1 MADLLSFPGP
11 WFWFIIAGLLL
22 IGELLSP
29 GVFLMWLAGA
39 AAITGIADLIFSMNW
54 AGEAITFGLTSL
66 VIVFATWKP
75 VTSNWS
81 PKSDQPHLN
90 QRLNGF
96 VGRTIVLDQAITN
109 GSGKVRIE
117 DALWDVDGEDAPA
130 GTKVKLTGVKGLRL
144 LATRIE

>member
-1 MADLLSFPGP
+1 MSDLLSFSGP

-39 AAITGIADLIFSMNW
+39 AAITGVGDLIFNMGW
-54 AGEAITFGLTSL
+54 AGEAITFGFTALIT
-66 VIVFATWKP
+66 VFATWKP
-75 VTSNWS
+75 VTANWS

-96 VGRTIVLDQAITN
+96 VGRTIVLDQAIIN

-130 GTKVKLTGVKGLRL
+130 GAKVKLTGVKGLRL
-144 LATRIE
+144 VASKIE

>member
-1 MADLLSFPGP
+1 MSDLMFFSTP
-11 WFWFIIAGLLL
+11 WLWFIIAGLLL

-39 AAITGIADLIFSMNW
+39 AGMTGIATFLFGMGW
-54 AGEAITFGLTSL
+54 AGQVITFGLTAL
-66 VIVFATWKP
+66 FTVFASWKQ

-90 QRLNGF
+90 QRINAY
-96 VGRTIVLDQAITN
+96 VGRVVVLDQAIIN

-117 DALWDVDGEDAPA
+117 DALWDVDGEDAPV
-130 GTKVKLTGVKGLRL
+130 GTRVKLTGVKGLRL
-144 LATRIE
+144 LASKVE

>member
-1 MADLLSFPGP
+1 MSDLLSFSGP
-11 WFWFIIAGLLL
+11 WFWFIVAGLLL

-29 GVFLMWLAGA
+29 GVFLIWLAGA
-39 AAITGIADLIFSMNW
+39 AIITGAADYLFGMSW
-54 AGEAITFGLTSL
+54 AGEVITFALTSL
-66 VIVFATWKP
+66 ATVFASWKH

-96 VGRTIVLDQAITN
+96 VGRTIVLDQAIIN

-117 DALWDVDGEDAPA
+117 DAMWDVDGEDAPVGA
-130 GTKVKLTGVKGLRL
+130 KVKLTGVNGLRL
-144 LATRIE
+144 VASRIE

>member
-1 MADLLSFPGP
+1 MADLLSFSGP

-29 GVFLMWLAGA
+29 GVFLMWLAAA
-39 AAITGIADLIFSMNW
+39 AAITGVADLVFAMGW
-54 AGEAITFGLTSL
+54 AGEGITFGLTSL
-66 VIVFATWKP
+66 LTVFATWKQ

-81 PKSDQPHLN
+81 AKSDQPHLN

-96 VGRTIVLDQAITN
+96 VGRTIVLDQAIIN

-144 LATRIE
+144 VASKIE

>member
-1 MADLLSFPGP
+1 MAELLHVFGP

-29 GVFLMWLAGA
+29 GIFLMWLGGA
-39 AAITGIADLIFSMNW
+39 AIVTGFADFVLGLGW
-54 AGEAITFGLTSL
+54 AAEAITFGVVSL
-66 VIVFATWKP
+66 ASVFASWKH
-75 VTSNWS
+75 VTAKWS

-96 VGRTIVLDQAITN
+96 VGRTVVLEQAIIN

-117 DALWDVDGEDAPA
+117 DALWDVDGDDAA
-130 GTKVKLTGVKGLRL
+130 VGAKVKLTGVKGMRL
-144 LATRIE
+144 VVEKIE

>member
-1 MADLLSFPGP
+1 MADLLSFSGP

-29 GVFLMWLAGA
+29 GVFLMWLAAA
-39 AAITGIADLIFSMNW
+39 AAITGVADLVFAMGW
-54 AGEAITFGLTSL
+54 AGEGITFGLTSL
-66 VIVFATWKP
+66 LTVFATWKQ

-81 PKSDQPHLN
+81 AKSDQPNLN
-90 QRLNGF
+90 NRLNGF
-96 VGRTIVLDQAITN
+96 VGRTIALDQAIIN

-144 LATRIE
+144 VASKIE

>member
-1 MADLLSFPGP
+1 MAELLHLFGP
-11 WFWFIIAGLLL
+11 WFWFIVAGLLL

-29 GVFLMWLAGA
+29 GVFLMWLGGA
-39 AAITGIADLIFSMNW
+39 AILTGLADLALGLGW
-54 AGEAITFGLTSL
+54 AAEAITFGLTALIS
-66 VIVFATWKP
+66 VFASWKP
-75 VTSNWS
+75 VTSKWS

-96 VGRTIVLDQAITN
+96 VGRTIVLDQAIIN

-130 GTKVKLTGVKGLRL
+130 GAKVKLTGVKGLRL
-144 LATRIE
+144 VASKIE